1 MELLFNDTFWMIA
14 TVLVTGLGVHYA
26 GNADR
31 RKERQET
38 EKRLADQISGLKQ
51 DLTDQISG
59 LKQELTD
66 QKQELKE
73 QKQDL
78 DRRIDRLEDRVHEN
92 QKEATENHKEAT
104 AAISALTSAITA
116 LSTKLDERSFPRRLE
131 GPVPPGARDAPAPLI
146 GVREKPARRYSTDEP
161 KEKEEEAEP
170 KGEGSPD

>member
-14 TVLVTGLGVHYA
+14 SVLVTGLGVHYA
-26 GNADR
+26 GNANR
-31 RKERQET
+31 RKDREEAEQRREAG

-51 DLTDQISG
+51 DLTEQISS
-59 LKQELTD
+59 
-66 QKQELKE
+66 QKRE
-73 QKQDL
+73 L